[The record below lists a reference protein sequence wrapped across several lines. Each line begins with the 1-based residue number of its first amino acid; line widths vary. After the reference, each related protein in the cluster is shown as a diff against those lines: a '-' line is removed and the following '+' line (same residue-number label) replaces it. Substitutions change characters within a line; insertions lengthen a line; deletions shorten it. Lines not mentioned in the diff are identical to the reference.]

1 MRKNTIETIKTIV
14 LLTIVTM
21 LFLTVSYLEPRYQRT
36 DCTVVAIEEDNLVV
50 VEDGCGYEWTY
61 YADDEVPRVGD
72 TITLKMH
79 TNNTTNYIDDDVIL
93 EVVAQR

>member
-14 LLTIVTM
+14 LLTIVAM

-36 DCTVVAIEEDNLVV
+36 DCTVITIEEDNLIV
-50 VEDGCGYEWTY
+50 VEDTCGYTWTY

-79 TNNTTNYIDDDVIL
+79 TNHTTDCIDDDVVLDVI
-93 EVVAQR
+93 AQ

>member
-14 LLTIVTM
+14 LLTIVAM

-36 DCTVVAIEEDNLVV
+36 DCTVITIEEDNLVV
-50 VEDGCGYEWTY
+50 VEDTCGYTWTY

-79 TNNTTNYIDDDVIL
+79 TNHTTDYIDDDVVLDVI
-93 EVVAQR
+93 AQ